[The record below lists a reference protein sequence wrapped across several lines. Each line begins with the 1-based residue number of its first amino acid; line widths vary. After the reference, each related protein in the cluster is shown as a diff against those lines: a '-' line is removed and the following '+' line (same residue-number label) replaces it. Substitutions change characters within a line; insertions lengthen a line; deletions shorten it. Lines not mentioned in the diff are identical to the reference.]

1 MGSSLLR
8 KQGDISAQRP
18 MPSTVLNDSN
28 LVTSVTGETV
38 QLYYYNSGV
47 LTQDAGQAA
56 GVLVI
61 GKLAYGPVLDDIGSK
76 VANKDNKSLSFTC
89 LALTNEVIL
98 DWTKLEQSFDT
109 TGTQL
114 LQTICENFANGDYAI
129 DYQTGTIYAKKATTA
144 ATMTS
149 VAYKIPGKA
158 PIGVTLEASDIEI
171 GAVEIKSHS
180 SDDRA
185 YVSTADADGA
195 SNTQNNLQVGSR
207 MSAFNGTTWDRI
219 RAGLVAVQTT
229 FVGILNTIGMLRYNA
244 TPPTLADGNIA
255 PLQGD
260 ANGNLKTAVQ
270 SIVPGTG
277 ATNLGKAE
285 DAAHTTGD
293 TGVMALGVANEAQT
307 TRGADGDYSP
317 ISTDTKGNALVTGNV
332 AHDGADAGNPVKVG
346 GKAVNAEQTAVANG
360 DRTNFVADLV
370 GKQIV
375 APYTNPENI
384 VSGAIT
390 SAMTGTTSTSLVAA
404 PGSGLR
410 NYITTIIISNSHATV
425 GTDVV
430 IQDGNGGTTLLTI
443 PAAAVYGG
451 AVINLPVPLRQP
463 TTNTAL
469 YCANVTTGAST
480 KVSAVGY
487 KGV

>member
-1 MGSSLLR
+1 
-8 KQGDISAQRP
+8 
-18 MPSTVLNDSN
+18 MPVAVLNDSS
-28 LVTSVTGETV
+28 LITSVTGETV

-47 LTQDAGQAA
+47 LTSDAGQAA
-56 GVLVI
+56 GTLVI
-61 GKLAYGPVLDDIGSK
+61 GKLAYAPVLDDIGSK
-76 VANKDNKSLSFTC
+76 VANKGNISLSFTC
-89 LALTNEVIL
+89 LALTTEKEF

-109 TGTQL
+109 DGETL
-114 LQTICENFANGDYAI
+114 LENICAGFANGDYCI
-129 DYQTGTIYAKKATTA
+129 DYRTGTIYAKKATTA
-144 ATMTS
+144 STMTS
-149 VAYKIPGKA
+149 TAYKIPGKA
-158 PIGVTLEASDIEI
+158 PVAVTLSASDIEI
-171 GAVEIKSHS
+171 GAVEIKSDS

-185 YVSTADADGA
+185 KVSTAGADGV
-195 SNTQNNLQVGSR
+195 SNTQNQLEVGAR
-207 MSAFNGTTWDRI
+207 NSAFNGTTWDRI

-285 DAAHTTGD
+285 DAAHSSGD
-293 TGVMALGVANEAQT
+293 TGVMALGVANEAQS
-307 TRGADGDYSP
+307 TRGADNDYSP
-317 ISTDTKGNALVTGNV
+317 ISTDTKGNSMAVGNV

-346 GKAVNAEQTAVANG
+346 GVARSSEPTAVANA
-360 DRTNFVADLV
+360 DRTNFITDLV

-404 PGSGLR
+404 PGAGLR
-410 NYITTIIISNSHATV
+410 NYITTIIVSNAHATV

-430 IQDGNGGTTLLTI
+430 IQDGSGGTTLLTI

-451 AVINLPVPLRQP
+451 AVINLPVPLRQH